1 MSAVAEEVSSWV
13 VTELAE
19 AELGDVRRTQRLVEV
34 ATMLAPQPGASLP
47 EACGNRAMLKAAY
60 RFFDN
65 EAVDPAE
72 VLASHVQATIPRLAS
87 VPVVQDTTDLNWTAH
102 PATTGLGPVGHAQQ
116 HGLLAHTTLALTPER
131 VPLGLIAQ
139 EIWARDPATIGQ
151 RVIRKSRPIK
161 AKESNKW
168 LQSLQA
174 VMAVHEHCPE
184 THTRGSEALSP
195 RGRSNRFIP
204 RPSPDFAV
212 VLYRHPHRRVHRVGR

>member
-72 VLASHVQATIPRLAS
+72 ILASHVQATIPRLAS

-116 HGLLAHTTLALTPER
+116 PGLLAHTTLAL
-131 VPLGLIAQ
+131 PLSGCP
-139 EIWARDPATIGQ
+139 WA
-151 RVIRKSRPIK
+151 
-161 AKESNKW
+161 
-168 LQSLQA
+168 
-174 VMAVHEHCPE
+174 
-184 THTRGSEALSP
+184 
-195 RGRSNRFIP
+195 
-204 RPSPDFAV
+204 
-212 VLYRHPHRRVHRVGR
+212 